1 MSAVAKPSQF
11 AQDVLKRWTL
21 WLLLALAVSVPAQ
34 AGPAHMAARA
44 SAPAQR
50 FGPPIVGVLRF
61 DNLVYQTARRYHID
75 YALVMAV
82 IHTESLF
89 NPHAT
94 SNKGAAGLMQL
105 MPATANKY
113 GAKDRYNPRQNI
125 EAGVRYLKALLQRYP
140 GELDHALA
148 AYNAG
153 EAAVDRYQGIPPYPE
168 TRDYVRKVLRYRAMY
183 ANWP

>member
-1 MSAVAKPSQF
+1 MSAIAKPCLLKPD
-11 AQDVLKRWTL
+11 AHKRWAF

-34 AGPAHMAARA
+34 AGSTHLSARA
-44 SAPAQR
+44 TAPAQR

-61 DNLVYQTARRYHID
+61 DTLVYQTARHYHID

-105 MPATANKY
+105 MPATARKY

-153 EAAVDRYQGIPPYPE
+153 EAAVDRYRGIPPYPE
-168 TRDYVRKVLRYRAMY
+168 TRGYVRKVLRYRALY